1 MRTGCVVTLWNDVGH
16 ISGARKCLLAAIV
29 GRVLDMGTVCA
40 ESALHHPTL
49 TVKRRGAD
57 VVHTGTVRNHGYQHH
72 RINRQAGVPLYQR
85 SIPLAQT
92 GSSST
97 VR

>member
-16 ISGARKCLLAAIV
+16 ISGARKCQLAAIV

-49 TVKRRGAD
+49 TVKRPGLMWFILALYA
-57 VVHTGTVRNHGYQHH
+57 TMGT
-72 RINRQAGVPLYQR
+72 
-85 SIPLAQT
+85 SII
-92 GSSST
+92 G
-97 VR
+97 